1 MTTRVVS
8 TEADRRGLVRLLQ
21 ARDLPF
27 TAEIVKGKRRSVE
40 QNRLQRR
47 LLSEIAEQTGQTP
60 EEVRAYCKL
69 TIGVPI
75 LRAESELFALKYDA
89 HIKPLPYATK
99 LAMMAEPF
107 DFPIT
112 RLMTTAQKTR
122 YLDEIQRHFGNQ
134 GVVFQDSDP
143 TEGLV

>member
-1 MTTRVVS
+1 MTTRVVA
-8 TEADRRGLVRLLQ
+8 TEADRQGLMRLLH

-27 TAEIVKGKRRSVE
+27 TVEVIKGKRRSVD
-40 QNRLQRR
+40 QNRMQRR
-47 LLSEIAEQTGQTP
+47 LLSEIAEQTGQTA

-75 LRAESELFALKYDA
+75 LRAESELFAQKYDE
-89 HIKPLPYATK
+89 HIRPLPYETK

-122 YLDEIQRHFGNQ
+122 YLDEIQRHFGGQ
-134 GVVFQDSDP
+134 GVTFQAPDP

>member
-1 MTTRVVS
+1 MTTRVVA
-8 TEADRRGLVRLLQ
+8 TEADRQGLFRLLQ
-21 ARDLPF
+21 AREKPF
-27 TAEIVKGKRRSVE
+27 TVEIVKGRRRSVD
-40 QNRLQRR
+40 QNRMQRR
-47 LLSEIAEQTGQTP
+47 LLSEIAEQTGQTA

-75 LRAESELFALKYDA
+75 LRAENELFCLKYDE
-89 HIKPLPYATK
+89 IIRPLPYETK

-122 YLDEIQRHFGNQ
+122 YLDEIQRHFGGQ
-134 GVVFQDSDP
+134 GVVFHESDP
-143 TEGLV
+143 TAGLS

>member
-1 MTTRVVS
+1 MTTRVAS
-8 TEADRRGLVRLLQ
+8 TEADRQGLMRLLQ
-21 ARDLPF
+21 GRELPF
-27 TAEIVKGKRRSVE
+27 TVEIVKGKRRSVE
-40 QNRLQRR
+40 QNRMQRR
-47 LLSEIAEQTGQTP
+47 LLSEIAEQTGQTT
-60 EEVRAYCKL
+60 EEVRALCKL

-75 LRAESELFALKYDA
+75 LRAENELFCLKYDE
-89 HIKPLPYATK
+89 IIRPLPYETK

-122 YLDEIQRHFGNQ
+122 YLDEIQRHFGGQ

-143 TEGLV
+143 TEGLS